1 MDVEEA
7 GPGEVLRRYR
17 ILDNTEPEKAFDDLA
32 LKAAP
37 MRICCEAAVEYRGA
51 AQRHP
56 RVLFLPGRRS
66 GRSLI
71 AIKSEHDSASRRLG
85 EGAGPGEASPPG
97 PSVKRTI

>member
-1 MDVEEA
+1 MDAEEA
-7 GPGEVLRRYR
+7 GRDEALCRHR

-37 MRICCEAAVEYRGA
+37 MRISCEAAVEYRGA

-66 GRSLI
+66 GRGLI
-71 AIKSEHDSASRRLG
+71 VAESEHDSPTPRGS
-85 EGAGPGEASPPG
+85 
-97 PSVKRTI
+97 